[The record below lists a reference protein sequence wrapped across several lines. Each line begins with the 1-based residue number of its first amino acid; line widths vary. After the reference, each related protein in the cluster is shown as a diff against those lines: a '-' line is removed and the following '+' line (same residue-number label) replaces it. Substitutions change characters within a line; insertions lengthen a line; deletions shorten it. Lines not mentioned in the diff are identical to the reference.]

1 MQELLTVIV
10 TWLAVGFG
18 LPAVYE
24 HPKVEFASA
33 AEMVEV
39 RASRVAASGPG
50 RTVVLGGHAATA
62 DFVHDV
68 EAIYDDES
76 RTIYLPEGWTGATP
90 ADVSVLVHEMVHHLQ
105 NVAGL
110 TYGCAGERE
119 KPAYR
124 AQARWLELFDTTLAD
139 EFGIDPMT
147 LLVRTNC
154 MR

>member
-24 HPKVEFASA
+24 HPNVEFASA
-33 AEMVEV
+33 ATMAEV
-39 RASRVAASGPG
+39 RVSRVAASGSDLAG
-50 RTVVLGGHAATA
+50 GQGGHLARAA
-62 DFVHDV
+62 FIHDV